1 MLPQKQRSLFKPSYE
16 NYLLKKSNN
25 IYCINKLGFRNLHNV
40 TVHVQDIIQTYRWN
54 TADDCELMLNEQVV
68 TSISATISNLVF
80 YQNRSTQFLVLDM
93 EGSFKSWSQRSK
105 LVHIL
110 STGQD
115 VGRIY
120 NGILVIK
127 NNEIMQ
133 VNNGPRYFHIV
144 WSKSEK
150 INMWYHLYVE
160 SKKQW

>member
-1 MLPQKQRSLFKPSYE
+1 MKVKVK
-16 NYLLKKSNN
+16 LLS
-25 IYCINKLGFRNLHNV
+25 
-40 TVHVQDIIQTYRWN
+40 HVQFFAIPWTVAYWAPLSMEFQRQQYWSGLPFPSPGDLPNPGLKPGSPALQTDVLPSEPYQPLCQ
-54 TADDCELMLNEQVV
+54 TQ
-68 TSISATISNLVF
+68 

-115 VGRIY
+115 VGHIY

-144 WSKSEK
+144 
-150 INMWYHLYVE
+150 
-160 SKKQW
+160 

>member
-1 MLPQKQRSLFKPSYE
+1 M
-16 NYLLKKSNN
+16 N
-25 IYCINKLGFRNLHNV
+25 
-40 TVHVQDIIQTYRWN
+40 
-54 TADDCELMLNEQVV
+54 QVV

-80 YQNRSTQFLVLDM
+80 YQNRPTQFLVLDM

-110 STGQD
+110 NTGQD
-115 VGRIY
+115 VGHIY

-133 VNNGPRYFHIV
+133 VNNGPRCFHIV
-144 WSKSEK
+144 WSKSET